1 MKKGDLSMGVII
13 GAAIALL
20 ILVIISVMI
29 FRTGGSLTKGT
40 SCESLNDEAFC
51 IDQGEK
57 CSEYSD
63 NNGNPMKSHLG
74 GSCANDGV
82 CCIPI

>member
-13 GAAIALL
+13 GATIALL
-20 ILVIISVMI
+20 ILVIISVLI
-29 FRTGGSLTKGT
+29 FRTGGFLTKGT
-40 SCESLNDEAFC
+40 SCESLNDQAFC

-57 CSEYSD
+57 CSEYTD
-63 NNGNPMKSHLG
+63 DDGNPMKSHY
-74 GSCANDGV
+74 GSACPNEGI

>member
-13 GAAIALL
+13 GATIALL

-29 FRTGGSLTKGT
+29 FRTGENISKGT
-40 SCESLNDEAFC
+40 SCESVVEGAMCVPDTDSC
-51 IDQGEK
+51 GEDYDMK
-57 CSEYSD
+57 THSG
-63 NNGNPMKSHLG
+63 GNCPK
-74 GSCANDGV
+74 DYK